1 MRIDF
6 YKKEANEYLKQRKAE
21 CSHIEYKASEN
32 QLDKILKTI
41 CAYANN
47 YYDNEF
53 SFIFLGVEE
62 VNNENEKAIP
72 SLPIKGIEESHLE
85 KAKNTINSLKP
96 YIYPNVKF
104 NVLTNELDGRY
115 YLLIVVEKQN
125 QGPYA
130 ISERV
135 LQDKKIPSLKPG
147 RYVRIESDSRIAK
160 INEEYDLL
168 RKFSNYH
175 FSSDVSENSTLDD
188 LDYDYMREYLKITSK
203 RDLSDNLTKREIAN
217 TLKLFAKNETA
228 STRVTNF
235 AILMFSKRPDDI
247 IPYSYIEIITD
258 TLGSKSRM
266 EAKDFKGPIWKQYYM
281 ALKYIDD
288 NFIRTI
294 TLREDDDA
302 INKKINNYPFKAVEE
317 LLANAIVH
325 KNYEEGKTIQV
336 YITNEEIN
344 IINYNKPLP
353 PITLKDLNTRT
364 IFMERDSV
372 NPEIRDMFKDLGII
386 ESYGTGVGEA
396 KRACQANGNDP
407 IFYKLFDDDANI
419 TSVVIPCNKK
429 YYELLGKN
437 LGTGDKNMGTGDRK
451 LETESLII
459 NSKYNKNTKNNLD
472 KIFFAYSESL
482 FSPKEIMQLLDVS
495 KNTATSYINKL
506 LNLDVLVKV
515 KGIGQSKYR
524 FKNKLQISQ

>member
-21 CSHIEYKASEN
+21 CSHIEYKASEK

-72 SLPIKGIEESHLE
+72 FLPIKGIEESHLE
-85 KAKNTINSLKP
+85 KAKNKINSLKP
-96 YIYPNVKF
+96 YTYPNVKYD
-104 NVLTNELDGRY
+104 VLTNELDGKY

-125 QGPYA
+125 HGPYA
-130 ISERV
+130 VSERV

-175 FSSDVSENSTLDD
+175 FSSDINENSTLDD

-203 RDLSDNLTKREIAN
+203 RNLSDNLTKYEIAN
-217 TLKLFAKNETA
+217 TLKLFSKNETT
-228 STRVTNF
+228 STKITNF
-235 AILMFSKRPDDI
+235 AILMFSKKPHDF

-266 EAKDFKGPIWKQYYM
+266 EAKDFRGPIWKQYYT

-294 TLREDDDA
+294 TLREDDKA
-302 INKKINNYPFKAVEE
+302 INKKINNFPFKAIEE

-325 KNYEEGKTIQV
+325 KNYEEEKTIQI

-386 ESYGTGVGEA
+386 ESYGTGIGEA
-396 KRACQANGNDP
+396 KRACLANGNKS
-407 IFYKLFDDDANI
+407 ISYKLFDDNTNI
-419 TSVVIPCNKK
+419 TSVVIPCNDK
-429 YYELLGKN
+429 YCELIGRK
-437 LGTGDKNMGTGDRK
+437 LGTGAKKLGTGAKK
-451 LETESLII
+451 LGTESFII
-459 NSKYNKNTKNNLD
+459 NSKHNKNTKNNMN
-472 KIFFAYSESL
+472 KIFIAYSDSI
-482 FSPKEIMQLLDVS
+482 FSPKDIMQLLGVS
-495 KNTATSYINKL
+495 KNTATSYINKF
-506 LNLDVLVKV
+506 LNLNVLVKIE
-515 KGIGQSKYR
+515 GIGQSKYR
-524 FKNKLQISQ
+524 FKNEF